1 MRARAALPMV
11 IMVGAAAAV
20 YTTASVREGELLPG
34 RTRPLLEHSWPH
46 PRDLDFGANQF
57 RPPDPR
63 ATLVTTPS
71 GVRAYVIPAADD
83 RLVQISAAVPLGR
96 GTERSSEI
104 GAAELI
110 SRTIQRA
117 VGDRLGDAFQAR
129 VQVEQDVDVT
139 RVSVQVLPDNWQPA
153 LAAVAGALREPRFD
167 DATIAS
173 YRTGPG
179 FARQSRGLGGPTY
192 RPAVELARMTSSYP
206 VAPPEAGKTLDRA
219 AVTALAERSLR
230 AGAVVFGIGG
240 KVVRADVERGLREVT
255 AGWPAGVAAAAPAP
269 MPPSTPSDRRSNT
282 IDEPGYTTWIAVGH
296 AIPRLAAEH
305 EAAVAVMTEIIN
317 IRLNIAARE
326 MRGLANQTVLHVTAN
341 TSHPGLL
348 HVRTAGRP
356 ESIAPL
362 IKFAT
367 EVLARSRGNDGLATA
382 DELEEA
388 KGGLVLSQWQRSL
401 DGARTASATYAAE
414 TVRRGGLDRLTGWP
428 SAVRAVTADQVRAAA
443 ERYIQP
449 DQMRTVIIGQLDAVR
464 KARHPRWPVTL
475 DEVMRVQ

>member
-1 MRARAALPMV
+1 MNARAVLPIV
-11 IMVGAAAAV
+11 IVLGAAAAC
-20 YTTASVREGELLPG
+20 ARANAREGELLPG
-34 RTRPLLEHSWPH
+34 RTRPVLEHDWPH
-46 PRDLDFGANQF
+46 PRELTFGANQF

-63 ATLVTTPS
+63 TALVTTPS
-71 GVRAYVIPAADD
+71 GVRAYIIPADQD
-83 RLVQISAAVPLGR
+83 RLAQISAAISLGR
-96 GTERSSEI
+96 GSERGSEM

-117 VGDRLGDAFQAR
+117 VGERLGDAFPAR
-129 VQVEQDVDVT
+129 VQVEQDVDLT

-153 LAAVAGALREPRFD
+153 LAAVAGALREPGFD
-167 DATIAS
+167 DSAIAS

-192 RPAVELARMTSSYP
+192 RPAVELARMSGGYP
-206 VAPPEAGKTLDRA
+206 IAPPEAGKTLDRA
-219 AVTALAERSLR
+219 AVTGLAERSLR

-240 KVVRADVERGLREVT
+240 KVVRAEVERALREVT
-255 AGWPAGVAAAAPAP
+255 AGWSAGASAASSAS
-269 MPPSTPSDRRSNT
+269 MQPSASSDRRFNT
-282 IDEPGYTTWIAVGH
+282 IDEPGYTTWVALGH
-296 AIPRLAAEH
+296 SIPRIAPEH

-326 MRGLANQTVLHVTAN
+326 MRGLANQTVLQVTAT

-367 EVLARSRGNDGLATA
+367 EELTRSRGQNGLATA
-382 DELEEA
+382 DELAQA

-401 DGARTASATYAAE
+401 DGARAASATYAAE

-428 SAVRAVTADQVRAAA
+428 DAVRAVTAEHVRAAA
-443 ERYIQP
+443 ERSIQP
-449 DQMRTVIIGQLDAVR
+449 DQIRTVIIGQLDAVR

-475 DEVMRVQ
+475 DDVMRQ